1 MSSRWTP
8 QDVEEE
14 AGQGF
19 CVCFCFPLVTDREC
33 CNIQFFPLRLPDPGH
48 RSGELN
54 EEHPSP
60 ELALV
65 IGTQGVTQSSGL
77 HLTTYPVSMTRKL
90 PHWSGRGFPLF
101 PPLGK
106 NIPTSSKA
114 WRSGP
119 SPSPETWASII
130 SGQGASC
137 HSAVISSWKR
147 ARSTRKV
154 PTLRLICSCK
164 KGKSYS
170 FQGESQWGLWAPE
183 KNLTHDLL

>member
-1 MSSRWTP
+1 MSTHIMSARWTP

-19 CVCFCFPLVTDREC
+19 RVCFCFLLVTDQEC
-33 CNIQFFPLRLPDPGH
+33 CNIQFLPLWLPAPGH
-48 RSGELN
+48 RSCEL
-54 EEHPSP
+54 SS

-65 IGTQGVTQSSGL
+65 IRTQGVTQSSGL
-77 HLTTYPVSMTRKL
+77 HLTTYPVSMTQKL
-90 PHWSGRGFPLF
+90 PHWSGGGSPLF

-106 NIPTSSKA
+106 NVPTSSKA

-119 SPSPETWASII
+119 SPSPEMWASII
-130 SGQGASC
+130 SGQAASC
-137 HSAVISSWKR
+137 HNAVISPWKR

-154 PTLRLICSCK
+154 PTPRLICSWK

-170 FQGESQWGLWAPE
+170 FQGEPQWGLWPPE